1 MFEDRAWNSRGGKQG
16 NAGEEASMHEGKCLF
31 LKALSTYLIPY
42 PNFEWVVF
50 TSGGIR
56 EVANDLG

>member
-1 MFEDRAWNSRGGKQG
+1 MG
-16 NAGEEASMHEGKCLF
+16 NAGEEASMYEGKCLF